1 MHLIR
6 PLRRLVLIS
15 IAGLFLIAG
24 CGSKMDMKAAAPGSA
39 AADGEAPSPD
49 IVASAGGEGYAYYAE
64 SSTTRA
70 AGDATPAKPAMPRK
84 LVFNADV
91 QIIVTNDSDLDSA
104 RAQLR
109 ELIKTHGGIVTE
121 ENTSGTTG
129 LQRTGRWT
137 IRVPVDRFDTFLD
150 ELATLGIVDRL
161 VKKSQDVTEE
171 FYDLG
176 ARIKH
181 KESEEA
187 GLIKLQEKA
196 ADNMLKDPKASMDDV
211 LAVRRELN
219 NVRLEIERMKGRLKL
234 LTNLTDL
241 TTVTLTIQERK
252 NYVPPTAPTFGG
264 RIGQT
269 FSDSVDALKR
279 FGQGMVIVAVGLGPW
294 LPVIAV
300 VVVPLW
306 LLIRRAIRR
315 ARTTP
320 AIVEAVAIE
329 K

>member
-6 PLRRLVLIS
+6 PLRCLALIS
-15 IAGLFLIAG
+15 MASIFLLAG
-24 CGSKMDMKAAAPGSA
+24 CGSKMDKRAAAPGSA
-39 AADGEAPSPD
+39 ASEAEAPKLESVD
-49 IVASAGGEGYAYYAE
+49 FAGGGEDRSTNGYSA
-64 SSTTRA
+64 TRA
-70 AGDATPAKPAMPRK
+70 PADAAPAKPALPRK
-84 LVFNADV
+84 LVFNAEV

-109 ELIKTHGGIVTE
+109 ELIKSHGGIVTE
-121 ENTSGTTG
+121 ENTSGATG

-137 IRVPVDRFDTFLD
+137 IRVPVDRFDSFLD
-150 ELATLGIVDRL
+150 ALATLGIVDRL
-161 VKKSQDVTEE
+161 VKKSQEVTEE
-171 FYDLG
+171 FYDLE
-176 ARIKH
+176 ARIRQK
-181 KESEEA
+181 KVEEA
-187 GLIKLQEKA
+187 GLLKLQEQA
-196 ADNMLKDPKASMDDV
+196 AAIMNKDPKARMEDL
-211 LAVRRELN
+211 LAVRREWN
-219 NVRLEIERMKGRLKL
+219 NVRQEIERMEGRLKL

-269 FSDSVDALKR
+269 FTDSVDALKR
-279 FGQGMVIVAVGLGPW
+279 FGQGLVLVAVGLGPW

-306 LLIRRAIRR
+306 LLFRRLMRR
-315 ARTTP
+315 ARSAP
-320 AIVEAVAIE
+320 AVLTAVVVD